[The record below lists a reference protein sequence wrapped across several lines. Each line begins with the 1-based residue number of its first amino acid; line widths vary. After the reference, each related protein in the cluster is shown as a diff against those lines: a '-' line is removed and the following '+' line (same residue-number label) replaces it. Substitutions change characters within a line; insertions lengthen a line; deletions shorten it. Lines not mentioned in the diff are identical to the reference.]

1 MPEKREK
8 RNIARTEIIN
18 YMLNHSVTSKAE
30 LAKELGLSMPTVLTN
45 VNELIAKG
53 LIVENGEYAST
64 GGRKAKSIG
73 INKEYCRAMGLV
85 ITANHLEMVLVNLGY
100 EIEHLKRVRL
110 KFSPDIDYSVKI
122 AGQVQQFLKECKTE
136 KDILGIGIA
145 IPGIIDQNEKT
156 VLKSHALQ
164 VENYS
169 LRFLEQALGFPVYFE
184 NDANSAM
191 LAEDT
196 QKYNNAIYLSLNHTL
211 GGAFCI
217 DGKLFRGQNQK
228 AGEFGHMILIPGGD
242 RCYCGKQGCADAYCA
257 ASVLT
262 GDGKNSLEVFM
273 EQLKQGNKEAEQKWE
288 RYLDHLAI
296 LISNLRMAYDMD
308 IILGGDVG
316 GVLAEYMIPLGQRVL
331 SYNGFDRDISYLKNC
346 SYEKEANILALNR
359 IYNDHLESYCNACQ
373 RKNRDVCQSEIC
385 KLQQAEYRKGSLE
398 KNEFIKFCYN
408 LNPEC
413 DKQIFDREC
422 LGYLLIKDGMMESV
436 FPIIKEVAQK
446 NLIEREDKI
455 HIKVKNK
462 NKVAYVTAISSI
474 DEFQTV
480 ENIAKAMEKNQG
492 LVETIF
498 EADQLITTRL
508 KENSDVWDSSCIKV
522 RPDDIDEVEINHN
535 ENSIFVPKRPE
546 FIKATEVIENMEREV

>member
-73 INKEYCRAMGLV
+73 INREYCRAMGLV

-211 GGAFCI
+211 GGAFWKTVSWTEPEGRRVWTY
-217 DGKLFRGQNQK
+217 DPDSRRGQMLLWK
-228 AGEFGHMILIPGGD
+228 AGVC
-242 RCYCGKQGCADAYCA
+242 RCLLCGKCADWGRKKFSGSIYGTIE
-257 ASVLT
+257 T
-262 GDGKNSLEVFM
+262 GK
-273 EQLKQGNKEAEQKWE
+273 
-288 RYLDHLAI
+288 
-296 LISNLRMAYDMD
+296 
-308 IILGGDVG
+308 
-316 GVLAEYMIPLGQRVL
+316 
-331 SYNGFDRDISYLKNC
+331 
-346 SYEKEANILALNR
+346 
-359 IYNDHLESYCNACQ
+359 
-373 RKNRDVCQSEIC
+373 
-385 KLQQAEYRKGSLE
+385 
-398 KNEFIKFCYN
+398 
-408 LNPEC
+408 
-413 DKQIFDREC
+413 
-422 LGYLLIKDGMMESV
+422 
-436 FPIIKEVAQK
+436 
-446 NLIEREDKI
+446 
-455 HIKVKNK
+455 
-462 NKVAYVTAISSI
+462 
-474 DEFQTV
+474 
-480 ENIAKAMEKNQG
+480 
-492 LVETIF
+492 
-498 EADQLITTRL
+498 
-508 KENSDVWDSSCIKV
+508 
-522 RPDDIDEVEINHN
+522 
-535 ENSIFVPKRPE
+535 
-546 FIKATEVIENMEREV
+546 